1 MNVEKRESGDE
12 EILVARL
19 DSRSKQLVA
28 SFSSFFFFSLLQGGV
43 ICGNAPHRFCAFPL
57 SLSLF
62 EFLIFHLIHSF
73 LARVINATL
82 FSNFD

>member
-28 SFSSFFFFSLLQGGV
+28 SFSSFFFFLYFRAESFVATLRTDF
-43 ICGNAPHRFCAFPL
+43 APSL
-57 SLSLF
+57 SLSLS
-62 EFLIFHLIHSF
+62 LSF
-73 LARVINATL
+73 
-82 FSNFD
+82 

>member
-28 SFSSFFFFSLLQGGV
+28 SFSSFFFFFFTSGRSHLWQRSAQILRL
-43 ICGNAPHRFCAFPL
+43 P